1 MVVKVLEPRSA
12 AVTYIMFS
20 VVSCARL
27 FRSSN
32 MSLTMETPTTKM
44 RGSELKMAP
53 LGGPTSGIIYR
64 STQKRKYAFATL
76 VNWMNRFLGRKLRH
90 VYFVVVTLL
99 FMKLRPGSFF

>member
-1 MVVKVLEPRSA
+1 M
-12 AVTYIMFS
+12 
-20 VVSCARL
+20 
-27 FRSSN
+27 
-32 MSLTMETPTTKM
+32 
-44 RGSELKMAP
+44 
-53 LGGPTSGIIYR
+53 IYK